1 MQAIGADRGDLLK
14 LRARYRPRE
23 PMSLRFVL
31 LPLFVQV
38 LLTFGLWFWMAWL
51 RTRALR
57 SRTVRRSD
65 VALREPNWPPR
76 VLQIGNAAHNQLEL
90 PMLFYVLTILSI
102 ITRHA
107 DVVFVVL
114 AWIFV
119 LSRLAHAYVHA
130 TSNEIR
136 QRGPLFGI
144 GLLVLLIMWVIF
156 MVRILTGL
164 P

>member
-1 MQAIGADRGDLLK
+1 
-14 LRARYRPRE
+14 
-23 PMSLRFVL
+23 MSLPVVL

-38 LLTFGLWFWMAWL
+38 LLTFGLWFWMAWH
-51 RTRALR
+51 RTRAIR
-57 SRTVRRSD
+57 SRTVHMRD
-65 VALREPNWPPR
+65 IALREPNWPSQ
-76 VLQIGNAAHNQLEL
+76 VLQVGNAAHNQLEL

-107 DVVFVVL
+107 DLIFVVL
-114 AWIFV
+114 AWVFV
-119 LSRLAHAYVHA
+119 LSRLAHAYVHT
-130 TSNEIR
+130 TSNDIR

-156 MVRILTGL
+156 IVRILSGL

>member
-1 MQAIGADRGDLLK
+1 
-14 LRARYRPRE
+14 
-23 PMSLRFVL
+23 MSLPVVL

-38 LLTFGLWFWMAWL
+38 LLTFGLWFWMAWH
-51 RTRALR
+51 RTRAIR
-57 SRTVRRSD
+57 SRTVHMRD
-65 VALREPNWPPR
+65 IALREPNWPSQ
-76 VLQIGNAAHNQLEL
+76 VLQVGNAAHNQLEL

-107 DVVFVVL
+107 DLIFVVL
-114 AWIFV
+114 AWVFV
-119 LSRLAHAYVHA
+119 LSRLAHAHVHT
-130 TSNEIR
+130 TSNDIR

-156 MVRILTGL
+156 IVRILSGL